1 MRLKRNVNFR
11 VSEDEWKEIERMAK
25 QWGCPHSEVWR
36 RLLYTVRVI
45 YSPDL
50 MLSDVLQINDE
61 TIEIHRLLARGHDMP
76 LHEAMRPIPEL
87 ASILRAKE
95 TLRLVEKE
103 RCRARTSRP

>member
-11 VSEDEWKEIERMAK
+11 VDENEWREIERMAR

-50 MLSDVLQINDE
+50 MLSDVLQVNDE
-61 TIEIHRLLARGHDMP
+61 TIEIHKLLARGRDMP
-76 LHEAMRPIPEL
+76 LHRAMRSIPEL
-87 ASILRAKE
+87 ARILRAKE
-95 TLRLVEKE
+95 TFDLIEKE
-103 RCRARTSRP
+103 KRRARTSRP